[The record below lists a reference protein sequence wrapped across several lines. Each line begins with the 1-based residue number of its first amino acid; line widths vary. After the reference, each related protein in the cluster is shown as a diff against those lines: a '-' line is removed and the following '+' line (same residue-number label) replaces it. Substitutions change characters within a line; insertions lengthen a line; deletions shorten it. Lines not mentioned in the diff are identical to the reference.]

1 MKNLKSLK
9 LAVGFVIS
17 VFFFSS
23 CASIF
28 SGSTDDVM
36 IKSEPDKA
44 EIYINGT
51 YKGTT
56 PLKVELKRGKSHHI
70 EIKAKDYEPYI
81 LLTDKSFNGMV
92 CVNILCAPIG
102 TIVGLIIDFATGSAW
117 NISPD
122 KITAKLKKIVTQAE
136 YNVNEPEMIN
146 VIDCNGN
153 SLGTLQIQW
162 Q

>member
-17 VFFFSS
+17 VFFLSS

-81 LLTDKSFNGMV
+81 LLTDNSFNGLV
-92 CVNILCAPIG
+92 CGNIICGGI
-102 TIVGLIIDFATGSAW
+102 IGLIIDFASGSAW
-117 NISPD
+117 NVKPD
-122 KITAKLKKIVTQAE
+122 FVMAKMKKLVSQVETS
-136 YNVNEPEMIN
+136 NGEPEIIN
-146 VIDCNGN
+146 VLDRHGN
-153 SLGTLQIQW
+153 SIGTVQIEW